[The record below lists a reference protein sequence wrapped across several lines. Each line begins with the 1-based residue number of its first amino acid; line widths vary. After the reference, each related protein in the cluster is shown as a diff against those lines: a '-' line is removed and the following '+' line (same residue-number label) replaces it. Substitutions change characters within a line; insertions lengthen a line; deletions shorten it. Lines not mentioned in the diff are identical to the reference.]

1 MSNIKNAST
10 SYFHPNCR
18 GISNKW
24 DSFKKLICELQNDEV
39 SFDFIGISEAFQ
51 CKNDDRLKL
60 TGFHDIIYRCRENS
74 NQGGVAMFIKDS
86 IKYKI
91 RDDLSVFIPHVF
103 ESLFVEVDRQHDKS
117 TIIGTI
123 YRPNSAPMADIDIFT
138 KTLTDIMDIIN
149 TENKLSVI
157 MGDMNI
163 DLLQCQSHIKT
174 NDYLDNLFSN
184 GFIPEITKPTRI
196 TSHSA
201 TLIDHIYTNKPDFT
215 FSSGIILT
223 DISDHFWIFFHQHQ
237 TS

>member
-1 MSNIKNAST
+1 M
-10 SYFHPNCR
+10 
-18 GISNKW
+18 
-24 DSFKKLICELQNDEV
+24 
-39 SFDFIGISEAFQ
+39 
-51 CKNDDRLKL
+51 
-60 TGFHDIIYRCRENS
+60 
-74 NQGGVAMFIKDS
+74 
-86 IKYKI
+86 
-91 RDDLSVFIPHVF
+91 FIPHVF
-103 ESLFVEVDRQHDKS
+103 ESLFVEVDRQHAKS
-117 TIIGTI
+117 TIIGII

-163 DLLQCQSHIKT
+163 DILQCQCHIKT

-201 TLIDHIYTNKPDFT
+201 TLIDHIYTNKADLT

-223 DISDHFWIFFHQHQ
+223 DISDHFGTFFYQYQ